1 MSRPVRII
9 LAAILLAALIVAG
22 VAIVVPLVAR
32 PVIAAAVQGASPFG
46 DQPLQV
52 EVDCNVFGLL
62 TGTVDR
68 IHVRGADLERGEA
81 TIAALDVTLTD
92 VTTSGNAFDAVAG
105 TLAAITLP
113 IEEGTALTIDEV
125 HLSGSSAEA
134 TASASLGRAAAIR
147 LIEWAF
153 ADAGVDVAGVELGTA
168 TVVFQVFGTRAEV
181 PIGVED
187 GAIVLVDPFG
197 TGAFEVI
204 TPAPDDAWR
213 FTGVAVTPAGLTIDA
228 NVDVERL
235 LASSAATSS

>member
-1 MSRPVRII
+1 MRTL

-32 PVIAAAVQGASPFG
+32 PVIASAVLGASPFG

-52 EVDCNVFGLL
+52 EVDCNAFGLL

-68 IHVRGADLERGEA
+68 IHVRGTDLERGEA

-92 VTTSGNAFDAVAG
+92 VAIGGNAFDAVIG
-105 TLAAITLP
+105 TLATITLP
-113 IEEGTALTIDEV
+113 IDAGSALTIDEV
-125 HLSGSSAEA
+125 RLTGSSAEA
-134 TASASLGRAAAIR
+134 TASASFDRAAAIR

-153 ADAGVDVAGVELGTA
+153 ADAGVQVSGVELGTS
-168 TVVFQVFGTRAEV
+168 TVAFEVFGTRAEV
-181 PIGVED
+181 PIGVDE
-187 GAIVLVDPFG
+187 GAVVLVDPFG

-204 TPAPDDAWR
+204 TVAPDDAWR

-228 NVDVERL
+228 NVDVARL
-235 LASSAATSS
+235 LASSREASS